1 MPCSVQMRILLTG
14 LMLLQPACK
23 VGPRL
28 VELPPTP
35 QPFAPRQ
42 QLEVWRGRQA
52 RTLHAVVQTKDSLS
66 GVPVYRPPSCDSCR
80 VTLALAEID
89 SVRVV
94 SVERAALMAHALVLG
109 FTAAA
114 LFSWSRSDRD

>member
-1 MPCSVQMRILLTG
+1 MALTG
-14 LMLLQPACK
+14 LIFLQAACTAE
-23 VGPRL
+23 PRR
-28 VELPPTP
+28 VELPTP

-52 RTLHAVVQTKDSLS
+52 RTLHSVVQTKDSLS
-66 GVPVYRPPSCDSCR
+66 GVLVHRPLSCDSCR

-94 SVERAALMAHALVLG
+94 NVERAALMTHGLLLG

-114 LFSWSRSDRD
+114 LIAWRISDRD